1 LRNEPKPGTEELSQR
16 AVGEELADHSL
27 LILLHVG
34 RRTNPTRRAISFE
47 PNGDAV
53 PSGLADPRLRADA
66 HVAPNEPTLGQSRQH
81 RTRPA
86 SERRY
91 AHVAS
96 VSSGGERLSII
107 RSDTEYSLNKYNGF
121 KNLYSRYRGARA
133 SHPLEPSIRFTPRS
147 RVGDSTMWW
156 RPGGWPCLCPR
167 PSIGLRL
174 FRRKEKPCS
183 DEKRCRRF
191 WRRPRV

>member
-1 LRNEPKPGTEELSQR
+1 MRNEPKPGTEELSQR
-16 AVGEELADHSL
+16 TVGEELADHSL
-27 LILLHVG
+27 LILLRVG
-34 RRTNPTRRAISFE
+34 RRTNPTGQAISFE

-53 PSGLADPRLRADA
+53 PSGLADRRVGADG

-81 RTRPA
+81 RTRPT
-86 SERRY
+86 SDRRH

-96 VSSGGERLSII
+96 VSSGGERLSIT
-107 RSDTEYSLNKYNGF
+107 RSDTGYSFKTEKEG
-121 KNLYSRYRGARA
+121 KNLCGRYRGARPP
-133 SHPLEPSIRFTPRS
+133 HPSEPCIRVTPGFW
-147 RVGDSTMWW
+147 VGDSTM
-156 RPGGWPCLCPR
+156 RRRAGGWPCLCPR
-167 PSIGLRL
+167 PSIELRL